1 MRTAGDRN
9 CAYRRC
15 MKLASLSPENL
26 GKAVS
31 IRLRPEQEAFVA
43 PVVQSIAE
51 AYVNP
56 TAWPRLVVDDDD
68 VLAFIMGNFDPGH
81 EIEAFR
87 AGIWRLNVAASAQ
100 GRGVGRFAVRA
111 LEEEARVRGVKRI
124 SVLWERGEQG
134 PEEFYL
140 KLGFVPTEQELF
152 GEVVAFKDLSAGG
165 TEFP

>member
-1 MRTAGDRN
+1 ME
-9 CAYRRC
+9 
-15 MKLASLSPENL
+15 LESLTPENL

-31 IRLRPEQEAFVA
+31 ITLRPEQEAFVA

-56 TAWPRLVVDDDD
+56 TAWLRLVVDGDE
-68 VLAFIMGNFDPGH
+68 VLAFIMGNFDPDH

-111 LEEEARVRGVKRI
+111 LEEEARARGVKRI
-124 SVLWERGEQG
+124 SVLWERGEHG
-134 PEEFYL
+134 PEGFYL
-140 KLGFVPTEQELF
+140 KLGFVPTGEELF
-152 GEVVAFKDLSAGG
+152 GEVVSYKDLHNQGKVSA
-165 TEFP
+165 